1 MAPALMALNR
11 NVQTTFRVGGAAP
24 FGSTICHL
32 LGGPSAMTAFESV
45 KTKRVSDI
53 IGEQIRR
60 KLETGELSPGDKLPP
75 ERELALEMGV
85 GRNAVR
91 EALRSLEMAGV
102 VTLQKGPKG
111 GSFVSNGD
119 WRTLSKGLKDLLS
132 LRGITIGQ
140 LTRARVLIETAVT
153 QAACESA
160 LESDLA
166 ALDDQLDRAEE
177 AYKRHDYDAKL
188 AYLVEFHNLLA
199 RSTHNPVL
207 VFVMASI
214 MELMHEY
221 ATTVGPDKNDLS
233 LRALRRVTAALKK
246 RDVPAAQQA
255 IREHLERLEDR
266 YLQYQANLRANSR
279 RPKTKDAAAASL

>member
-1 MAPALMALNR
+1 MAE
-11 NVQTTFRVGGAAP
+11 
-24 FGSTICHL
+24 
-32 LGGPSAMTAFESV
+32 FESV

-60 KLETGELSPGDKLPP
+60 KLETGELKPGDKLPP
-75 ERELALEMGV
+75 ERELAVEMGV

-91 EALRSLEMAGV
+91 EALRSLEMSGV
-102 VTLQKGPKG
+102 VMLQKGPKG

-119 WRTLSKGLKDLLS
+119 WRTLSKGLKDLLF
-132 LRGITIGQ
+132 LRGITIEQ

-160 LESDLA
+160 LESDLVV
-166 ALDDQLDRAEE
+166 LDKQLDQAEE
-177 AYKRHDYDAKL
+177 AYKRRDYDAKL

-199 RSTHNPVL
+199 QSTHNPVL

-214 MELMHEY
+214 MDLMHEY

-233 LRALRRVTAALKK
+233 LKALRRVTTAL
-246 RDVPAAQQA
+246 RQRNVLESQTA
-255 IREHLERLEDR
+255 IQEHLERLQER
-266 YLQYQANLRANSR
+266 YVQYQANLRS
-279 RPKTKDAAAASL
+279 KTTRARAKKKDAPAKDAATLRA

>member
-1 MAPALMALNR
+1 MA
-11 NVQTTFRVGGAAP
+11 
-24 FGSTICHL
+24 
-32 LGGPSAMTAFESV
+32 AFESV

-60 KLETGELSPGDKLPP
+60 KLETGELKPGDKLPP

-91 EALRSLEMAGV
+91 EALRSLEMSGV
-102 VTLQKGPKG
+102 VTLHKGPKG

-132 LRGITIGQ
+132 LRGITFEQ
-140 LTRARVLIETAVT
+140 LTRARILIETAVT

-160 LESDLA
+160 EQNDVAVLEQ
-166 ALDDQLDRAEE
+166 QLERAEE
-177 AYKRHDYDAKL
+177 AYRRRDYDAKL

-199 RSTHNPVL
+199 QSTHNPVL

-233 LRALRRVTAALKK
+233 LKALRRVTAALRA
-246 RDVPAAQQA
+246 RDVQA
-255 IREHLERLEDR
+255 SQTAMRDHLERLQER
-266 YLQYQANLRANSR
+266 YLKYQENLQ
-279 RPKTKDAAAASL
+279 PKKDRSKLKDAATLKA